1 MNLQRGTRPGQ
12 VSVIPIAVQVAAI
25 CYRQGRSGPEFLL
38 VRTSSGRWIFP
49 KGKMDASLSRSEAAS
64 REAYEEAGA
73 IGTIE
78 PRSFHLFKYW
88 KESEENLVL
97 IEAYLMEVFHT
108 TIPQEEHRKPTWFTP
123 EAAQRAI
130 AEGREPKSSAELA
143 AVIHAAVRKIRST
156 SSRRRSAV
164 RRRSSHHDWRV

>member
-1 MNLQRGTRPGQ
+1 MNLQKSTRAGQ
-12 VSVIPIAVQVAAI
+12 VSVIPIAIQVAAI

-38 VRTSSGRWIFP
+38 VRTSSRRWIFP

-73 IGTIE
+73 IGEIE

-88 KESEENLVL
+88 KESEEDLLL

-108 TIPQEEHRKPTWFTP
+108 TIPQEEHREPTWFTP
-123 EAAQRAI
+123 EAAQRVI
-130 AEGREPKSSAELA
+130 ADGREPKCAAELA

-156 SSRRRSAV
+156 SSRRRPVV
-164 RRRSSHHDWRV
+164 RRRSGNQNWSV

>member
-1 MNLQRGTRPGQ
+1 MSVERGTRPAQ
-12 VSVIPIAVQVAAI
+12 ISIIPMAIQVAAI
-25 CYRQGRSGPEFLL
+25 CYQQKHSGLEFLL

-49 KGKMDASLSRSEAAS
+49 KGKMDGSLSRSEAAS

-88 KESEENLVL
+88 KESEEDLVL

-108 TIPQEEHRKPTWFTP
+108 AMPEEEHREPAWFAP

-130 AEGREPKSSAELA
+130 AEGREPQAAAELA
-143 AVIHAAVRKIRST
+143 AVIQAAVRRIRNT
-156 SSRRRSAV
+156 SSRQRPAF
-164 RRRSSHHDWRV
+164 RRRLADTPLR